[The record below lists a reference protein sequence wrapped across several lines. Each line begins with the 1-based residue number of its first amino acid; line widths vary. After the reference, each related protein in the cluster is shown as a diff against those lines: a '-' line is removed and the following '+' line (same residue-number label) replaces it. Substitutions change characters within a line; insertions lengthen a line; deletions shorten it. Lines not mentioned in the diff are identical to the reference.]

1 MEMLPML
8 ISEFLMVSLKLTIPI
23 YSSKAKIKDLS
34 LLVEAL
40 PLGQINLDFTGQ
52 EITLQTLCF

>member
-1 MEMLPML
+1 MQ
-8 ISEFLMVSLKLTIPI
+8 ISESLMVSLKLTIPI

-34 LLVEAL
+34 LSVEAP

-52 EITLQTLCF
+52 ETILQTLCF

>member
-1 MEMLPML
+1 ML
-8 ISEFLMVSLKLTIPI
+8 ISEFSMASLKLTIPI

-34 LLVEAL
+34 LLVEAPL
-40 PLGQINLDFTGQ
+40 LGQINLDFIGQ